1 MLGLQRIAGGVAA
14 QLLRHMHYVAY
25 STSVR
30 EAGVAAAAMATPK
43 HGNISTPTSE
53 EKVVSASD
61 NDTPDV
67 NTNKIQKSSLV
78 AAAFESLKEDTST
91 TDPSTSGAS
100 ANGKPKVSE
109 SKGSN
114 NLDNRILKAK
124 TVNGLLSVSE
134 SNGPLSRKHALK
146 IVSILAEWSSMNR
159 AKIAEFENDAR
170 FLRICR
176 VLGRTVPKG
185 SSGGVPPVG
194 ENNASKRISGFRT
207 DDLNTVLG
215 VAGDDEAAKL
225 IASISLPQMVKV
237 MSTLAQRKRRS
248 TPLLRSLAFNISSAT
263 EQLDLKQSADILF
276 SMASL
281 NFQDSVLAAKI
292 CADIQ
297 AVLPKNTEKSAVV
310 GSILTSLGIM
320 KYRDL
325 DIMEALTQWTLKNS
339 EICRP
344 QDISA
349 LFITSAIL
357 NFKSANIDDIRQKL
371 ATSIVSADFQKS
383 NDWLNHVWSLA
394 MLGLLNNEQLN
405 TVLSAEFIGKLEKER
420 NGLSPTSKM
429 KLLNL
434 NGYAQLLTSDYK
446 GSLLP
451 EDSTMYDVPLTHSK
465 SKQILVN
472 GMLDALKSLLPAI
485 NHLKTLHD
493 SKMGF
498 LIDALCLFDNKRNP
512 LPVDKENPNAVKVAL
527 MVVDF
532 HDICH
537 GTHRSASG
545 ITNLTFELL
554 EKSGYKVIPV
564 PYNEFNTSDKLLK
577 RVQYLEAKFK
587 AIISQKT

>member
-1 MLGLQRIAGGVAA
+1 MLGLQRFAGGVTA
-14 QLLRHMHYVAY
+14 QLFRRVQYATY

-30 EAGVAAAAMATPK
+30 GAGATATAATQK
-43 HGNISTPTSE
+43 QGEI
-53 EKVVSASD
+53 SASD
-61 NDTPDV
+61 SAEKDV
-67 NTNKIQKSSLV
+67 VQPTNGDSEINAKKSKSSLV
-78 AAAFESLKEDTST
+78 AAAFESLKED
-91 TDPSTSGAS
+91 STSENKAAG
-100 ANGKPKVSE
+100 
-109 SKGSN
+109 SKTTS
-114 NLDNRILKAK
+114 NLDERILKAK
-124 TVNGLLSVSE
+124 TVNGLLSITEAS
-134 SNGPLSRKHALK
+134 GPLSRKHALK
-146 IVSILAEWSSMNR
+146 IVSILAEWSTKNR
-159 AKIAEFENDAR
+159 AKINEFENDAR
-170 FLRICR
+170 FLRVCR
-176 VLGRTVPKG
+176 VLGRNVGKG
-185 SSGGVPPVG
+185 NNSGGAAQEDDRP
-194 ENNASKRISGFRT
+194 KRISGFRT

-248 TPLLRSLAFNISSAT
+248 TPLLRSLAFNISSST
-263 EQLDLKQSADILF
+263 EQLDLKQSADILYA
-276 SMASL
+276 MACL

-297 AVLPKNTEKSAVV
+297 VMLPKNTEKSAVV
-310 GSILTSLGIM
+310 GSILTSLGIL

-325 DIMEALTQWTLKNS
+325 DIMEALTQWTMKNS

-357 NFKSANIDDIRQKL
+357 NFRSAIIDDVSKKL
-371 ATSIVSADFQKS
+371 ATSIVGADFQKS
-383 NDWLNHVWSLA
+383 HDWLNHVWSLA
-394 MLGLLNNEQLN
+394 MLGLVNHAQLK
-405 TVLSAEFIGKLEKER
+405 TVLSVKFLQKLETER
-420 NGLSPTSKM
+420 NGLAPTIKM

-434 NGYAQLLTSDYK
+434 NGYAQLLANDYK

-451 EDSTMYDVPLTHSK
+451 ADSSAFNVPIAHSK

-472 GMLDALKSLLPAI
+472 GMLDALKSLLPAS
-485 NHLKTLHD
+485 NHLKSLHD

-498 LIDALCLFDNKRNP
+498 LIDAFCLFDNKRNP
-512 LPVDKENPNAVKVAL
+512 LPVDKENADAIKVAL

-532 HDICH
+532 HDVCH

-545 ITNLTFELL
+545 ITNLSFDLL

-587 AIISQKT
+587 AIISSKA

>member
-30 EAGVAAAAMATPK
+30 EAGVAAAAVATPK

-91 TDPSTSGAS
+91 TDASAGGAS

-134 SNGPLSRKHALK
+134 SNGPLSL
-146 IVSILAEWSSMNR
+146 
-159 AKIAEFENDAR
+159 
-170 FLRICR
+170 
-176 VLGRTVPKG
+176 
-185 SSGGVPPVG
+185 
-194 ENNASKRISGFRT
+194 
-207 DDLNTVLG
+207 LG

-276 SMASL
+276 AMASL

-451 EDSTMYDVPLTHSK
+451 EDSTMYDVPLTHAK

-472 GMLDALKSLLPAI
+472 GMLDALKSLLPAS

-512 LPVDKENPNAVKVAL
+512 LPVDKENPNAIKVAL

-545 ITNLTFELL
+545 ITNLSFELL

>member
-1 MLGLQRIAGGVAA
+1 MLVLQRFTGGVSA
-14 QLLRHMHYVAY
+14 QLFRRIQYATY

-30 EAGVAAAAMATPK
+30 SAGLTATSGTQKPDD
-43 HGNISTPTSE
+43 ISTQDPVERETSTSGDDHTDLNA
-53 EKVVSASD
+53 KR
-61 NDTPDV
+61 P
-67 NTNKIQKSSLV
+67 KSSLV
-78 AAAFESLKEDTST
+78 AAAFESLKEDSYTKEKSKT
-91 TDPSTSGAS
+91 AD
-100 ANGKPKVSE
+100 
-109 SKGSN
+109 SKGMNSI
-114 NLDNRILKAK
+114 DERILNAK

-134 SNGPLSRKHALK
+134 SSGPLSRKHALK
-146 IVSILAEWSSMNR
+146 IVSTLAEWSSINR

-170 FLRICR
+170 FLRVCR
-176 VLGRTVPKG
+176 VLGRTMGKDG
-185 SSGGVPPVG
+185 NASGGSG
-194 ENNASKRISGFRT
+194 NENNGPKRISGFRT

-248 TPLLRSLAFNISSAT
+248 TPLLRSLAFNISSTT
-263 EQLDLKQSADILF
+263 EQLDLKQSADVLYA
-276 SMASL
+276 MATL

-292 CADIQ
+292 CSDIQ
-297 AVLPKNTEKSAVV
+297 TALPKNTEKSAVV
-310 GSILTSLGIM
+310 GSILTSLGIL

-325 DIMEALTQWTLKNS
+325 DIMEALTQWTLKFS

-357 NFKSANIDDIRQKL
+357 NFKSSFIDDVSKKL
-371 ATSIVSADFQKS
+371 TTSIVGADFQKC

-394 MLGLLNNEQLN
+394 MLGLVSHEQL
-405 TVLSAEFIGKLEKER
+405 TSVLSANFVEKLEADR

-434 NGYAQLLTSDYK
+434 NAYAQHLACDYK
-446 GSLLP
+446 GTLLP
-451 EDSTMYDVPLTHSK
+451 EDSAVFRVPLAHSK
-465 SKQILVN
+465 SKQILIN
-472 GMLDALKSLLPAI
+472 GMLDALKSLLPAS
-485 NHLKTLHD
+485 NHLKSLHD

-498 LIDALCLFDNKRNP
+498 LIDALCLFDHKRNP
-512 LPVDKENPNAVKVAL
+512 LPVDKENPNAIKIAL

-532 HDICH
+532 HDVCH

-545 ITNLTFELL
+545 ITNLSFDLL

-587 AIISQKT
+587 AIISSNV